1 MDFSNFLADSLI
13 NATTRAI
20 DYSTPAKVWVALYT
34 TDPTKTDV
42 GTEVD
47 QASYNRLEVTI
58 TEPVDGVSTNANEM
72 KWSTA
77 TTPWGII
84 SHVGIR
90 DAEVDGNL
98 LYFTNLEEAKDIQV
112 GDQFQIVVDNLTLTL
127 S

>member
-1 MDFSNFLADSLI
+1 MDFSNYLADSLI

-34 TDPTKTDV
+34 SDPTKEDT
-42 GTEVD
+42 GFEID
-47 QASYNRLEVTI
+47 QPSYNRLELTT
-58 TEPVDGVSTNANEM
+58 TEPVDGVSTNASEM

-77 TTPWGII
+77 TTDWGII

-98 LYFTNLEEAKDIQV
+98 LYFTNLEEAKDIRT
-112 GDQFQIVVDNLTLTL
+112 GDQFQIVVGNLTLTL
-127 S
+127 T

>member
-34 TDPTKTDV
+34 TDPTKEDV

-77 TTPWGII
+77 TTAWGVI
-84 SHVGIR
+84 SYVGIR

>member
-34 TDPTKTDV
+34 TDPTKEDV

-77 TTPWGII
+77 TTAWGVI
-84 SHVGIR
+84 SYVGIR
-90 DAEVDGNL
+90 DAETDGNL

>member
-34 TDPTKTDV
+34 TDPTKEDV

-77 TTPWGII
+77 TTAWGVI
-84 SHVGIR
+84 SYVGIR
-90 DAEVDGNL
+90 DAETDGNL

-112 GDQFQIVVDNLTLTL
+112 GDQFQIVVENLTLTL

>member
-34 TDPTKTDV
+34 TDPTKEDV

-77 TTPWGII
+77 TTAWGVIAY
-84 SHVGIR
+84 VGIR
-90 DAEVDGNL
+90 DAETDGNL

>member
-1 MDFSNFLADSLI
+1 MDFSNYLANSLI

-34 TDPTKTDV
+34 TNPTKEDV

-47 QASYNRLEVTI
+47 QASYNRLEVTL
-58 TEPVDGVSTNANEM
+58 TEPVDGVSTNANEL

-77 TTPWGII
+77 TTPGNVI
-84 SHVGIR
+84 SHIGIR

-127 S
+127 T

>member
-1 MDFSNFLADSLI
+1 MDFSNYLENKLIDATVRGITYATPSKAFL
-13 NATTRAI
+13 
-20 DYSTPAKVWVALYT
+20 ALYT
-34 TDPTKTDV
+34 TDPTKEDV

-77 TTPWGII
+77 TTAWGVIAY
-84 SHVGIR
+84 VGIR
-90 DAEVDGNL
+90 DAETDGNL

>member
-34 TDPTKTDV
+34 TDPTKEDV

-77 TTPWGII
+77 TTAWGVV
-84 SHVGIR
+84 SYVGIR
-90 DAEVDGNL
+90 DAETDGNL

>member
-34 TDPTKTDV
+34 TNPTKEDV
-42 GTEVD
+42 GTEVSE
-47 QASYNRLEVTI
+47 ASYTRLEVTI
-58 TEPVDGVSTNANEM
+58 TPPVDGVSTNANEM

-77 TTPWGII
+77 TTAWGVI

-90 DAEVDGNL
+90 DAEVGGNL

-127 S
+127 T